1 MVKIPVVSS
10 GVSAHVVS
18 KKNKNMVKI
27 SNTIPI
33 EWFGNRKEYNQSDI
47 RIVTVGLNPSDR
59 EFEDPNTGTCN
70 TQYRFPSAVVGVPA
84 TYPQARNEYFTHNP
98 YDWFNNLER
107 VLQGAEASYGG
118 LMPKR
123 IGGVDQPHRRA
134 IHTDLC
140 SSEAT
145 LPAWSQLPSATK
157 RAIAQV
163 GIPRWEN
170 LMKELQPDII
180 IMSVAEE
187 YWSKLP
193 ITNIS
198 NLCKIT
204 KTQNGTKRK
213 RPVVIRKGYYNGALV
228 ILGVTRNTPF
238 GSVCKEEQ
246 KHIGKLIL
254 QAFYKMKGKQQPYNK
269 I

>member
-1 MVKIPVVSS
+1 MAKIPVVSS
-10 GVSAHVVS
+10 GVSAHVAS
-18 KKNKNMVKI
+18 KNPKCMAKI
-27 SNTIPI
+27 PNTIPI
-33 EWFGNRKEYNQSDI
+33 DWFGNRVEYEQSDI
-47 RIVTVGLNPSDR
+47 RIVTVGLNPSDK
-59 EFEDPNTGTCN
+59 EFWDPTTGTYN
-70 TQYRFPSAVVGVPA
+70 TKYRFPSAVVGDPT
-84 TYPQARNEYFTHNP
+84 TYPQAWNEYFTHHP
-98 YDWFNNLER
+98 YNWFNDFER
-107 VLQGAEASYGG
+107 VLQGAGASYGG
-118 LMPKR
+118 HAPEG
-123 IGGVDQPHRRA
+123 IGEDHPHRRA

-145 LPAWSQLPSATK
+145 QPAWSQLPSATK
-157 RAIAQV
+157 RAIAEE
-163 GIPRWEN
+163 GIPRWQGQ
-170 LMKELQPDII
+170 MKQLQPDII

-198 NLCKIT
+198 DLCKIT

-246 KHIGKLIL
+246 KHIGELIL
-254 QAFYKMKGKQQPYNK
+254 QAFHKMKGKNNMIINP
-269 I
+269 